1 METHSGG
8 MGMSFIL
15 LAVVVNVLIIAVVL
29 ACWKK
34 K

>member
-1 METHSGG
+1 METQSG

-15 LAVVVNVLIIAVVL
+15 LAVVVNVVIIAIVV

>member
-1 METHSGG
+1 METQSG

-15 LAVVVNVLIIAVVL
+15 LAVVVNVVVIAVVI
-29 ACWKK
+29 AFWKK

>member
-1 METHSGG
+1 METQSG

-15 LAVVVNVLIIAVVL
+15 LAVVVNVVIIAVVV

>member
-1 METHSGG
+1 MEMHSG

-15 LAVVVNVLIIAVVL
+15 LAVVVNVVIITLVL
-29 ACWKK
+29 VCWKK

>member
-8 MGMSFIL
+8 MGISFIL
-15 LAVVVNVLIIAVVL
+15 LAVVVNVVIIAFAL

>member
-1 METHSGG
+1 METHSG
-8 MGMSFIL
+8 MGMSIVL
-15 LAVVVNVLIIAVVL
+15 LAVVVNVVIIAVVL